1 MICVVYAVVTTPFC
15 CLKMF
20 HKWQSP
26 FALTSGVEI
35 ALLPLHVCDKGKA
48 EACTLA
54 CSACSAVQGKVTL
67 GHTKLPALGFEALWV
82 LFCPGWC
89 SLSVRKEARVR
100 GMKKASERRWTAARG
115 KGTNQRLAKKSQAK
129 DRVSSSALPCLC
141 ELQELEVMLGS

>member
-89 SLSVRKEARVR
+89 SLSVRKEAHVR
-100 GMKKASERRWTAARG
+100 GMKKGIRKEVNGSTWKRNKPKIG
-115 KGTNQRLAKKSQAK
+115 KEITN
-129 DRVSSSALPCLC
+129 
-141 ELQELEVMLGS
+141 

>member
-20 HKWQSP
+20 HKRQSP

-54 CSACSAVQGKVTL
+54 CSACSAVQGNVTL

-89 SLSVRKEARVR
+89 SLSVRKEAHVR
-100 GMKKASERRWTAARG
+100 GMKKGIRKEVNCSTWKRNKPKIG
-115 KGTNQRLAKKSQAK
+115 KEITN
-129 DRVSSSALPCLC
+129 
-141 ELQELEVMLGS
+141 